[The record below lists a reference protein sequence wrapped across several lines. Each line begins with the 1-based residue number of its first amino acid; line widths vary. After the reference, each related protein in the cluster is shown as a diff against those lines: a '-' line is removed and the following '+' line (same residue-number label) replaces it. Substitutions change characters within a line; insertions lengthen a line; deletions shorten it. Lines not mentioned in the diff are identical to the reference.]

1 MQLWLEVQDSD
12 TPCHIDSTIFSS
24 AIDVRFGDD
33 ITTDGRRLF
42 DHDGEA
48 IGAHFQI
55 DDPDG
60 QAAAR
65 SAVGSVNWLLVE
77 CRDWTLIPLENL
89 IADADGTPTSIAVR
103 LDNSQLIPGAAFALE
118 IGVDAILLSDEEEL
132 WQAAAICKAQRLER
146 SDVSSTHVEIIENGQ
161 LSPVMITAI
170 EEGSTGDRVC
180 VDFVSLLNEGEG
192 ILVGSSSSMMVL
204 VHGETI
210 VSGYVPPR
218 PFRVNAGA
226 IHSYCMRADGKT
238 CYLSEVSAGDEL
250 LVCNAAGET
259 RTATVGRVKIEN
271 RPLLLLKM
279 EDENAHTAS
288 LSAQQAETVRF
299 VSPSGIPLSITE
311 LKANDYILARID
323 TAGRHL
329 GAKISAKVV
338 ER

>member
-1 MQLWLEVQDSD
+1 VQLWREVQDSD
-12 TPCHIDSTIFSS
+12 TPCHIDSTTFSS

-42 DHDGEA
+42 DHDGNA

-60 QAAAR
+60 QTAAR

-103 LDNSQLIPGAAFALE
+103 LDDSQLIPGAAFALD
-118 IGVDAILLSDEEEL
+118 IGVDAILLGDEDEL

-146 SDVSSTHVEIIENGQ
+146 SDVSSTETEIIENGQ
-161 LSPVMITAI
+161 LSSVMITAI

-210 VSGYVPPR
+210 ISGYVPPR

-226 IHSYCMRADGKT
+226 IHSYCMRADGRT

-259 RTATVGRVKIEN
+259 RTATVGRVKIES

-288 LSAQQAETVRF
+288 LCAQQAETVRL

-311 LKANDYILARID
+311 LKANDYILAKID
-323 TAGRHL
+323 TIGRHV

>member
-1 MQLWLEVQDSD
+1 MQLWLEVEDSD
-12 TPCHIDSTIFSS
+12 TQCHIESSDFSS
-24 AIDVRFGDD
+24 AVDIRFGDD
-33 ITTDGRRLF
+33 ITTDGKRLF
-42 DHDGEA
+42 DRDGNL
-48 IGAHFQI
+48 IGAHFHI

-77 CRDWTLIPLENL
+77 FRDWTLIPLENL
-89 IADADGTPTSIAVR
+89 IADAGGTPTSIAVR
-103 LDNSQLIPGAAFALE
+103 LDDSQLIPGAAFALDV
-118 IGVDAILLSDEEEL
+118 GVDAILLGDDEKL

-146 SDVSSTHVEIIENGQ
+146 VDDRINRAETIEQGQ
-161 LSPVMITAI
+161 LSAVMITSI
-170 EEGSTGDRVC
+170 EEGSTGDRAC
-180 VDFVSLLNEGEG
+180 VDFVALLNQGEG
-192 ILVGSSSSMMVL
+192 ILVGSSSSMMAL

-259 RTATVGRVKIEN
+259 RPLTVGRVKIEN

-279 EDENAHTAS
+279 KDENAHTAS
-288 LSAQQAETVRF
+288 LCAQQAETVRL
-299 VSPSGIPLSITE
+299 VSPSGLPVPVTE

-323 TAGRHL
+323 TIGRHV
-329 GAKISAKVV
+329 GAEISAKVV

>member
-1 MQLWLEVQDSD
+1 MQLWLEVEDSD
-12 TPCHIDSTIFSS
+12 TQCHIESSDFSS
-24 AIDVRFGDD
+24 AVDIRFGDD
-33 ITTDGRRLF
+33 ITTDGKRLF
-42 DHDGEA
+42 DRDGNL
-48 IGAHFQI
+48 IGAHFHI

-77 CRDWTLIPLENL
+77 FRDWTLIPLENL
-89 IADADGTPTSIAVR
+89 IADAGGTPTSIAVR
-103 LDNSQLIPGAAFALE
+103 LDDSKLIPGAAFALDV
-118 IGVDAILLSDEEEL
+118 GVDAILLGDDEKL

-146 SDVSSTHVEIIENGQ
+146 VDDRINRAETIEQGQ
-161 LSPVMITAI
+161 LSAVMITSI
-170 EEGSTGDRVC
+170 EEGSTGDRAC
-180 VDFVSLLNEGEG
+180 VDFVALLNQGEG
-192 ILVGSSSSMMVL
+192 ILVGSSSSMMAL

-259 RTATVGRVKIEN
+259 RPLTVGRVKIEN

-279 EDENAHTAS
+279 KDENAHTAS
-288 LSAQQAETVRF
+288 LCAQQAETVRL
-299 VSPSGIPLSITE
+299 VSPSGLPVPVTE

-323 TAGRHL
+323 TIGRHV
-329 GAKISAKVV
+329 GAEISAKVV

>member
-1 MQLWLEVQDSD
+1 MQLWLDVRDSD

-42 DHDGEA
+42 DQDGNT

-77 CRDWTLIPLENL
+77 CSDWTLIPLENL
-89 IADADGTPTSIAVR
+89 IADAGGTPTSIAVR
-103 LDNSQLIPGAAFALE
+103 LDDSQLIPGAAFALE
-118 IGVDAILLSDEEEL
+118 IGVDAILLADEEEL
-132 WQAAAICKAQRLER
+132 WQSAAICKAQRLER
-146 SDVSSTHVEIIENGQ
+146 SDASSTHTEIIENGQ

-180 VDFVSLLNEGEG
+180 VDFVSLLNQGEG

-226 IHSYCMRADGKT
+226 IHSYCMMADGKT

-250 LVCNAAGET
+250 QVCNAAGET
-259 RTATVGRVKIEN
+259 RAATVGRVKIEN

-279 EDENAHTAS
+279 KDENAHTAS
-288 LSAQQAETVRF
+288 LCVQQAETVRF

-311 LKANDYILARID
+311 LRANDYILARID
-323 TAGRHL
+323 TIGRHI
-329 GAKISAKVV
+329 GVKISAKVV

>member
-1 MQLWLEVQDSD
+1 MQLWLEVEDSD
-12 TPCHIDSTIFSS
+12 TQCHIDSSDFSS
-24 AIDVRFGDD
+24 AVDIRFGDD
-33 ITTDGRRLF
+33 ITTDGSRLF
-42 DHDGEA
+42 DRDGNL
-48 IGAHFQI
+48 IGAHFHI

-77 CRDWTLIPLENL
+77 FRDWTLIPLENL

-103 LDNSQLIPGAAFALE
+103 LDDSQLIPGAAFALD
-118 IGVDAILLSDEEEL
+118 IGVDAILLGDDEKL

-146 SDVSSTHVEIIENGQ
+146 VDDRINRAETIEQGQ
-161 LSPVMITAI
+161 LSAVMITSI
-170 EEGSTGDRVC
+170 EEGSTGDRAC
-180 VDFVSLLNEGEG
+180 VDFVALLNQGEG

-250 LVCNAAGET
+250 LVCNSAGET
-259 RTATVGRVKIEN
+259 RPLTVGRVKIEN

-279 EDENAHTAS
+279 KDENAHTAS
-288 LSAQQAETVRF
+288 LCAQQAETVRL
-299 VSPSGIPLSITE
+299 VSPSGLPVPVTE

-323 TAGRHL
+323 TIGRHV
-329 GAKISAKVV
+329 GAEISAKVV

>member
-1 MQLWLEVQDSD
+1 MQLWLEVEDSD
-12 TPCHIDSTIFSS
+12 TQCHIESSDFSS
-24 AIDVRFGDD
+24 AVDIRFGDD
-33 ITTDGRRLF
+33 ITTDGSRLF
-42 DHDGEA
+42 DREGNS
-48 IGAHFQI
+48 IGAHFHI
-55 DDPDG
+55 DDPEG

-77 CRDWTLIPLENL
+77 FRDWTLIPLENL

-103 LDNSQLIPGAAFALE
+103 LDDSQLIPGAAFALDV
-118 IGVDAILLSDEEEL
+118 GVDAILLGDDEKL

-146 SDVSSTHVEIIENGQ
+146 VDDRINRAETIEQGQ
-161 LSPVMITAI
+161 LSAVMITSI
-170 EEGSTGDRVC
+170 EEGSTGDRAC
-180 VDFVSLLNEGEG
+180 VDFVALLNQGEG
-192 ILVGSSSSMMVL
+192 ILVGSSSSMMAL

-226 IHSYCMRADGKT
+226 IPSYCMRADGKT

-259 RTATVGRVKIEN
+259 RPLTVGRVKIEN

-279 EDENAHTAS
+279 KDENAHTAS
-288 LSAQQAETVRF
+288 LCAQQAETVRL
-299 VSPSGIPLSITE
+299 VSPSGLPVPVTE

-323 TAGRHL
+323 TIGRHV
-329 GAKISAKVV
+329 GAEISAKVV